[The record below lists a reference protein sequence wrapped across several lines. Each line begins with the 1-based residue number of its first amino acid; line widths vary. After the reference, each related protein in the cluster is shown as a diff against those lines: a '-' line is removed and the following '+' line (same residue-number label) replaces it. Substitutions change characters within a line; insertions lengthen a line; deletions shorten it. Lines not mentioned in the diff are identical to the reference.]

1 MAIALYMDENVPRQI
16 LLGLR
21 LRGVDVLSVQEDQR
35 SGEPDPQVLARA
47 NELQR
52 VLFTRDDD
60 FLVIANQLLQEETN
74 FIGIIYAAQQI
85 ASIGVCVRDLELI
98 AKVSDLEDFSN
109 HIQYL
114 PL

>member
-1 MAIALYMDENVPRQI
+1 MAISLYMDENVPRQI

-21 LRGVDVLSVQEDQR
+21 LRSVDVLSVQEDGR
-35 SGEPDPQVLARA
+35 FGDSDPLVLARA

-60 FLVIANQLLQEETN
+60 FLAIANQLQQEQTN

-85 ASIGVCVRDLELI
+85 VSIGDCVRDLELI
-98 AKVSDLEDFSN
+98 AKVSDLQDFIN
-109 HIQYL
+109 HVQFL